1 VIQGGRAPRREEPGV
16 LVRGRREERPWM
28 ELGWGGFLRHEQG
41 KKGMS
46 GVWEGRKKA
55 VAARGREW

>member
-1 VIQGGRAPRREEPGV
+1 VLRREEPGV
-16 LVRGRREERPWM
+16 LVRGRREEQPWM